1 MITGRCATRDLAT
14 PRKES
19 RTMDAIALL
28 KADHRAV
35 SKLFREYKAAKRQK
49 SATRAKPIDNAIKAL
64 SIHAAIEEQVFY
76 PAVREE
82 VPKLEDSI
90 LESLE
95 EHHVLKWT
103 LEEIA
108 SIGVDDERY
117 DAKVTVM
124 MEQVRHHVE
133 EEETDW
139 FPKVRDA
146 LSRARLQELGAQLQ
160 KAKRRAPRTP
170 EPDRVVPR

>member
-1 MITGRCATRDLAT
+1 
-14 PRKES
+14 
-19 RTMDAIALL
+19 MDAIALL
-28 KADHRAV
+28 KADHKAV
-35 SKLFREYKAAKRQK
+35 AKLFREYKAAKK
-49 SATRAKPIDNAIKAL
+49 KGSPSRAEIVAEASKAL

-82 VPKLEDSI
+82 VPKLEDDI

-108 SIGVDDERY
+108 AIGVDDERY
-117 DAKVTVM
+117 DPKVTVM

-139 FPKVRDA
+139 FPKVRAA
-146 LSRARLQELGAQLQ
+146 LPRARLQELGAQLE
-160 KAKRRAPRTP
+160 KAKKTAPRTP
-170 EPDRVVPR
+170 NPDRVVAR

>member
-1 MITGRCATRDLAT
+1 
-14 PRKES
+14 
-19 RTMDAIALL
+19 MDAITLL
-28 KADHRAV
+28 NNDHRAV
-35 SKLFREYKAAKRQK
+35 AKLFRAYKAEKRAGR
-49 SATRAKPIDNAIKAL
+49 ATRSKIIDTVIKEL
-64 SIHAAIEEQVFY
+64 SIHAAIEERVFY
-76 PAVREE
+76 PAIRAE
-82 VPKLEDSI
+82 VPKLEDQI

-103 LEEIA
+103 LEELTA
-108 SIGVDDERY
+108 IGPDDERY

-139 FPKVRDA
+139 FPKVRAA
-146 LSRARLQELGAQLQ
+146 LPRARLRELGAELQ
-160 KAKRRAPRTP
+160 KAKKAAPRTP

>member
-1 MITGRCATRDLAT
+1 
-14 PRKES
+14 
-19 RTMDAIALL
+19 MDAISLL
-28 KADHRAV
+28 KADHKAV
-35 SKLFREYKAAKRQK
+35 AKLFREYKSAKR
-49 SATRAKPIDNAIKAL
+49 AGRADRTRIIDRVIKEL

-76 PAVREE
+76 PAVRAE
-82 VPKLEDSI
+82 VPKLEDDI

-103 LEEIA
+103 LEELSA
-108 SIGVDDERY
+108 IGPDDERY

-139 FPKVRDA
+139 FPKVRATLDR
-146 LSRARLQELGAQLQ
+146 SRLQQLGVELA
-160 KAKRRAPRTP
+160 KAKKHAPRTP
-170 EPDRVVPR
+170 DPERVVAR